1 MTSFIRDLYDFF
13 LDHDEALNHL
23 SAILDQ
29 QAAEQSLGGVRFS
42 NEWLQQRTKIDLFLK
57 EHTDESLTMALK
69 IFAKVIDT
77 LGLYAPALK
86 GLTDVHA
93 YACETLESIIFHQQ
107 KADQRGQAAAF
118 LYGQAMA
125 MSTLTSEAV
134 TLAIEN
140 LLQRGDHTASNL
152 ALCIILGVERPSPLL
167 FESHLPELLRQVQM
181 TAFSH
186 HDKSV
191 PQEALLRALKIYSP
205 SEKAS
210 SCQMILQATHALLE
224 ASMHLCRATTAGDV
238 RGESKEGWGDAE
250 VGVFWTCFLIKH
262 VPMTLRMDL
271 AHRYPT
277 TIRSLPIFTLLLP
290 LSLSPHLSP
299 QCQAALCL
307 GLPVLATWDTS
318 EFVES
323 SEFERTVRF
332 MSGMALMGVD
342 RGKGSNGIQ
351 VNGKMGKAKEET
363 AEGLG
368 VEAMN
373 GLGQL
378 ASIVLDRFEP
388 FLQDVGHIA
397 LHALLSSSHTKH
409 KATQKAAQRLLA
421 RLLASQGPTTLDIM
435 ISYLHS
441 PPHVLLEDV
450 HLLEMIATLLP
461 NLGERII
468 QTLTDIIDTL
478 LEDDDKD
485 EKDGVR
491 AKGEKGYRRES
502 VLEALNVFP
511 LRDND
516 LAARTQKLVLKSLD
530 EDNGKE
536 VVIAALQLATN
547 PIIAT
552 SRIMHNLTFK
562 IAQLLLADDPSIV
575 HTALSVL
582 SNPAVASML
591 NERSCSMILL
601 ALHQSLEPSIQIV
614 AAKLLAHL
622 TTAHRAIVQPLA
634 WSHIRQ
640 SLGLMD
646 FLESVDPIK
655 AIIEACIISNLLP
668 ALPPSLHKKY
678 VGPVKDLI
686 MAGLRR
692 QPCEEPH
699 VFSLVFQGLSNLA
712 RFEDYSSA
720 QQSHLV
726 QDLLEMTHEIP
737 KECQHAALNAISS
750 LLSVP
755 KDGLDAYE
763 LLIKVHA
770 NVGGGR
776 GKGLDND
783 LKALVSGIYGHL
795 GTVERNPVISR
806 DSKAAINREM
816 LNYTPKITHA
826 SRISE
831 VRDRYGALHPTTI
844 NTLLAENLLQA
855 LSTSLKATDDRSLVL
870 EIMSCLGIL
879 QPRAIPSLIPDL
891 PNLIMSELK
900 HALKS
905 RDSAR
910 DVNSTNVSAGL
921 LFLSSTM
928 HMSGVWMERYWGD
941 MAELMGECVKNGEIL
956 PVLRGLDLVLAAIK
970 D

>member
-23 SAILDQ
+23 PAILDQ

-42 NEWLQQRTKIDLFLK
+42 NEWLQQRAKIDLFLK

-77 LGLYAPALK
+77 LDLYAPALK

-93 YACETLESIIFHQQ
+93 YACETLESIIFDQQ
-107 KADQRGQAAAF
+107 NTDQRGQAAAF

-140 LLQRGDHTASNL
+140 LLLRGDHTASNL
-152 ALCIILGVERPSPLL
+152 ALCIILGVERSSPLL
-167 FESHLPELLRQVQM
+167 FESHLVELLQQVQM
-181 TAFSH
+181 AAFSSE
-186 HDKSV
+186 DKSV
-191 PQEALLRALKIYSP
+191 PQEALIRALKIYSP

-210 SCQMILQATHALLE
+210 SCQLILQATHALLV
-224 ASMHLCRATTAGDV
+224 ASMQLCQADGGAAGDV
-238 RGESKEGWGDAE
+238 RGKSEEEWGKAE
-250 VGVFWTCFLIKH
+250 VGVFWTCFLIEH
-262 VPMTLRMDL
+262 MPITLRTDL
-271 AHRYPT
+271 AYRYPS
-277 TIRSLPIFTLLLP
+277 TIRSLPILTLLLP
-290 LSLSPHLSP
+290 LSPHLSP
-299 QCQAALCL
+299 PCQAALCSA
-307 GLPVLATWDTS
+307 LPLLATWDTA

-323 SEFERTVRF
+323 GLFERTVGF
-332 MSGMALMGVD
+332 MSGVAMAGSGLGEGEGEGE
-342 RGKGSNGIQ
+342 GKG
-351 VNGKMGKAKEET
+351 
-363 AEGLG
+363 EGLE

-397 LHALLSSSHTKH
+397 LYALSHTKP
-409 KATQKAAQRLLA
+409 KPKPRAKTQRAAQRLLA
-421 RLLASQGPTTLDIM
+421 RLLASQGPTTLNIM
-435 ISYLHS
+435 IEYLHS
-441 PPHVLLEDV
+441 PHHVLLEDV
-450 HLLEMIATLLP
+450 ELLEMIATLLP
-461 NLGERII
+461 NLAKRII
-468 QTLTDIIDTL
+468 QTLIDIIDEL
-478 LEDDDKD
+478 LHHDDDDGDD
-485 EKDGVR
+485 EKDG
-491 AKGEKGYRRES
+491 GGGYRRES

-516 LAARTQKLVLKSLD
+516 LAARAQKLVLESLE
-530 EDNGKE
+530 EDNGKQ

-552 SRIMHNLTFK
+552 PCIMRNLTFK
-562 IAQLLLADDPSIV
+562 IAQLLLANDLYIV

-582 SNPAVASML
+582 SNPALASML
-591 NERSCSMILL
+591 DERSCSMILL
-601 ALHQSLEPSIQIV
+601 ALHQSLEPSIQII

-686 MAGLRR
+686 MTGLGR
-692 QPCEEPH
+692 PCEPH
-699 VFSLVFQGLSNLA
+699 ILSLIFQGLSNLA
-712 RFEDYSSA
+712 RFEGYSSL
-720 QQSHLV
+720 QQSQLV
-726 QDLLEMTHEIP
+726 QDLLEMTQKIP

-755 KDGLDAYE
+755 KEGLDVYE

-770 NVGGGR
+770 NFGGGR

-816 LNYTPKITHA
+816 LNYPSKITRA

-844 NTLLAENLLQA
+844 NTLLAENLLTA
-855 LSTSLKATDDRSLVL
+855 FSTSLKATDDRSLVL
-870 EIMSCLGIL
+870 ETMSCLGIL

-891 PNLIMSELK
+891 PDLIMSELK

-910 DVNSTNVSAGL
+910 DANSTNVSAGL

-928 HMSGVWMERYWGD
+928 HTSGAWMERYWGD
-941 MAELMGECVKNGEIL
+941 MEELMGECVKNGEAL
-956 PVLRGLDLVLAAIK
+956 PVLRGLDLVLAAIN